1 MDNIFLALRVV
12 VSLAAVLGVIWFA
25 QRRLTKGKL
34 LQKVVREIRVVGRQ
48 SLGSKASVVLIEAD
62 GKRMM
67 LGVTD
72 HSITLLDSSPAKTD
86 PAVQPQPAS
95 TQPAQTQ
102 PAQTQAVPTQAAPA
116 VAATQPESRPAQQPT
131 QEQPSADTADFAALL
146 APSENSPWP
155 DMGPTAWK
163 RPRATLRR
171 GTHR

>member
-86 PAVQPQPAS
+86 PAVQRQPAQSQPAS
-95 TQPAQTQ
+95 TQSATAQ
-102 PAQTQAVPTQAAPA
+102 PAPA
-116 VAATQPESRPAQQPT
+116 VSATAPEPRPAPQPT
-131 QEQPSADTADFAALL
+131 QDQPAADTADFAALL
-146 APSENSPWP
+146 ATSENTHWP
-155 DMGPTAWK
+155 DMGSTAWK

>member
-1 MDNIFLALRVV
+1 MDNLFLALRVV
-12 VSLAAVLGVIWFA
+12 VSLSAVLGVIWFA

-72 HSITLLDSSPAKTD
+72 HSITLLDSSPAKTE
-86 PAVQPQPAS
+86 PATAPEAPARATS
-95 TQPAQTQ
+95 PA
-102 PAQTQAVPTQAAPA
+102 AAPA
-116 VAATQPESRPAQQPT
+116 IAPQQAAQPVAPSVAQPAAEPAPQP
-131 QEQPSADTADFAALL
+131 DTADFAALL
-146 APSENSPWP
+146 ANAETAQWS
-155 DMGPTAWK
+155 DVGPTAWK